1 MSPFITN
8 QKNLPRTDVDGS
20 LCFITRHVVYE
31 YAFSAATRE
40 LQNYAMKHATV
51 NTSHNFKTN
60 HTRESTTR
68 VHKQA
73 CNAYF
78 QS

>member
-1 MSPFITN
+1 MWVEVRVSSQGRF
-8 QKNLPRTDVDGS
+8 
-20 LCFITRHVVYE
+20 YE

-40 LQNYAMKHATV
+40 LQNYALKHATV
-51 NTSHNFKTN
+51 HTSHNFKTN
-60 HTRESTTR
+60 HTSESTTR